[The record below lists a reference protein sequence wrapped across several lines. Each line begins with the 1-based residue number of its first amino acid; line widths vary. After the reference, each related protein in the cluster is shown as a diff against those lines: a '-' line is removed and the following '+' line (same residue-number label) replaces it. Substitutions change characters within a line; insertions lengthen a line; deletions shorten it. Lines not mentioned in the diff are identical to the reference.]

1 MRKAELGG
9 AQAPI
14 PQRYVDEAAR
24 PDAEAIVRD
33 RLPAKLLKVAGDN
46 RLVSLVRE
54 AYGYVS
60 DPRVPNRY
68 KVLAVAAL
76 LYFISPFD
84 AIPDFVKTQLYRRLY
99 EILTNRDTSSAF
111 ARIPAADRTAMF
123 EILQATKPDLPSY
136 WETPRAQ

>member
-1 MRKAELGG
+1 MIYSA
-9 AQAPI
+9 
-14 PQRYVDEAAR
+14 
-24 PDAEAIVRD
+24 
-33 RLPAKLLKVAGDN
+33 
-46 RLVSLVRE
+46 S
-54 AYGYVS
+54 
-60 DPRVPNRY
+60 
-68 KVLAVAAL
+68 
-76 LYFISPFD
+76 FD